1 MDLYNTT
8 NIHRYI
14 DGIPHLL
21 ILIKTDHGQLI
32 AAYSEGA
39 FKAKTISNKDGM
51 LINITSTRV
60 FNNTK
65 KAIIYD

>member
-1 MDLYNTT
+1 MYNTT

-21 ILIKTDHGQLI
+21 ILIKTDHGQMI

-39 FKAKTISNKDGM
+39 FKTKTISNKDGL
-51 LINITSTRV
+51 LINITNARV
-60 FNNTK
+60 FSNTK